1 VKRILAVAIALLA
14 CACSSRA
21 QNTYT
26 WDTGGFAPYDRDTVS
41 GNPLSLT
48 VPANVTVVNIT
59 ASTDDTSPCG
69 DSVNSYSLTS
79 GPAPQIGEW
88 AQVQGIPAGF
98 FKIIDVGTDAEGNP
112 TFTLSDY
119 NCESGPHSGTAFIG
133 PSFNYYLH
141 FTSGVCDGR
150 SSVTAGFFD
159 ANGVLQSAPSATG
172 SVTCST
178 TSPDGGFTHVTKGSF
193 SGTDSTG
200 QPFTAT
206 FTVTDKNGRFGR
218 YAQSA
223 QWYVGAIDEEQE
235 QEDQS

>member
-14 CACSSRA
+14 AAWSSRA
-21 QNTYT
+21 QATYT
-26 WDTGGFAPYDRDTVS
+26 WDAGGFFSYTRDTVS
-41 GNPLSLT
+41 GNPLTLT
-48 VPANVTVVNIT
+48 VPADVAVVNII
-59 ASTDDTSPCG
+59 ASTDNTTPCG
-69 DSVNSYSLTS
+69 DSVNTYSLTS
-79 GPAPQIGEW
+79 GPAPQIGEY

-119 NCESGPHSGTAFIG
+119 NCESGPHSGTASIG
-133 PSFNYYLH
+133 PAFNYYLH
-141 FTSGVCDGR
+141 FTGGLCDSR

-159 ANGVLQSAPSATG
+159 ETGTLQSAPSATG

-206 FTVTDKNGRFGR
+206 FTVTDRNGRFGR

-223 QWYVGAIDEEQE
+223 QWYVGAIDEEHEHE
-235 QEDQS
+235 QDE